1 MELFDDMWN
10 SKDIVRDSYLFHGS
24 FFFSY
29 IGDFVDFEM
38 ALSVPEFTRLIKVD
52 DVIR

>member
-29 IGDFVDFEM
+29 IGDFEM
-38 ALSVPEFTRLIKVD
+38 ALSVPEFARLIKVD
-52 DVIR
+52 DAIR